1 MIEILEREHRWWQCG
16 RFRISLE
23 TPLVMGVLNVTP
35 DSFSDG
41 GRYFDAEIAV
51 ARALTMV
58 AEGAAMID
66 VGGESTRR
74 GAMELSI
81 ESELQ
86 RVLPVLRSVCAAV
99 KVPVS
104 IDTRHAAVAA
114 AAVGEGASI
123 INNIMPL
130 AGDKAMARVTAES
143 GAGLVVMHMRGTPA
157 KMNTLANYEH
167 VVEEVFE
174 ELRNSYDFALANGVA
189 ADQIVVDPGIGFAK
203 GTRHNLA
210 VLAGV
215 ARLRE
220 LAPVLV
226 GASRKRFIGELCH
239 APAAGDRVGGS
250 LGAAVWCVLN
260 GVSIIRT
267 HDVKESCQALTIV
280 NEICRAKEMEKRC
293 LEILK

>member
-1 MIEILEREHRWWQCG
+1 MTARLERERRLWQCG
-16 RFRISLE
+16 RFKISLE
-23 TPLVMGVLNVTP
+23 TPLVMGVLNLTP

-41 GRYFDAEIAV
+41 GQYFDPEVAV
-51 ARALTMV
+51 ARALAMV

-66 VGGESTRR
+66 VGGESTRP
-74 GAMELSI
+74 GASELSV

-86 RVLPVLRSVCAAV
+86 RVLPVIKRLIAAV
-99 KVPVS
+99 EVPVS

-130 AGDKAMARVTAES
+130 ADDRPMARVAAES
-143 GAGLVVMHMRGTPA
+143 GTGLVVMHMRGTPA
-157 KMNTLANYEH
+157 EMTALANYEH

-174 ELRNSYDFALANGVA
+174 ELRESYDFALANGVTTG
-189 ADQIVVDPGIGFAK
+189 QIVVDPGIGFAK
-203 GTRHNLA
+203 TTHHNLA
-210 VLAGV
+210 LLAGV

-220 LAPVLV
+220 LAPVLA

-239 APAAGDRVGGS
+239 APVADDRVGGS
-250 LGAAVWCVLN
+250 LGVAVWCVLH
-260 GVSIIRT
+260 GVSIIRA

-280 NEICRAKEMEKRC
+280 NEIRRAREMER
-293 LEILK
+293 